1 MQLSTCS
8 SFIILN
14 FISVTLVLAGRD
26 FYRILGVSKS
36 ASLHE
41 IKKSY
46 RRLAKELH
54 PDKNKDDSNASQK
67 FQDLGAAYEVL
78 SDEEKRKKYDR
89 CGEDCLQKEGMM
101 DGNMDPFASFFGDF
115 GFHFGGEQK
124 HETPKGADLVMEVYV
139 TLEDLYTGTFI
150 EITRNKPVM
159 KAAKGTRKCNCRQE
173 MITRN
178 LGPGRFQMTQ
188 QTVCDECPNVKLVN
202 EERVLE
208 MEVEPGMVDGQ
219 ETKFTAED
227 GHLVS
232 ITRDKITWPGARI
245 RKKGEGMPN
254 YDNNNLHGILYIT
267 FDVEFPKQELTE
279 EDKEDVN
286 LKGFL
291 CSCNNREKD
300 CVREAYNLLN
310 KYADKLYPP
319 PPPVKDVQTE
329 ELSTDVADD
338 LKKELEDLKSSAV
351 EEKKFQVVESG
362 ARNFLFI
369 RTTVDDPVLLAENI
383 VKDIDAT
390 RMQQTKFL
398 LRLIPIET
406 TCKAYMKDI
415 VSAFTPLVDKYF
427 KDQTRLFSVIYNHRN
442 NDSLDREEII
452 KTIAEAVFKAGNN
465 KVDLKTPEVSIVI
478 EVIRGFALIGVVPG
492 FFKYKKYNLIAIAE
506 QGEEKSQNENAD
518 MEIKDRIEIG
528 DNTGERLII
537 GCLL

>member
-8 SFIILN
+8 SFILLN

-54 PDKNKDDSNASQK
+54 PDKNKDDPNASQK

-124 HETPKGADLVMEVYV
+124 HETPKGADLMMDVYV

-219 ETKFTAED
+219 ETKFTAEGEPHLDGDPGDLILKIKTQPHAVFERRGDDLYTNVTISLEDALVGFTMEIPHLD

-267 FDVEFPKQELTE
+267 FDVEFPKQELSE
-279 EDKEDVN
+279 EDKEAIKKVLNQKSVN
-286 LKGFL
+286 K
-291 CSCNNREKD
+291 
-300 CVREAYNLLN
+300 
-310 KYADKLYPP
+310 
-319 PPPVKDVQTE
+319 
-329 ELSTDVADD
+329 
-338 LKKELEDLKSSAV
+338 
-351 EEKKFQVVESG
+351 
-362 ARNFLFI
+362 
-369 RTTVDDPVLLAENI
+369 
-383 VKDIDAT
+383 
-390 RMQQTKFL
+390 
-398 LRLIPIET
+398 
-406 TCKAYMKDI
+406 
-415 VSAFTPLVDKYF
+415 
-427 KDQTRLFSVIYNHRN
+427 IYNG
-442 NDSLDREEII
+442 L
-452 KTIAEAVFKAGNN
+452 
-465 KVDLKTPEVSIVI
+465 
-478 EVIRGFALIGVVPG
+478 RG
-492 FFKYKKYNLIAIAE
+492 Y
-506 QGEEKSQNENAD
+506 
-518 MEIKDRIEIG
+518 
-528 DNTGERLII
+528 
-537 GCLL
+537 